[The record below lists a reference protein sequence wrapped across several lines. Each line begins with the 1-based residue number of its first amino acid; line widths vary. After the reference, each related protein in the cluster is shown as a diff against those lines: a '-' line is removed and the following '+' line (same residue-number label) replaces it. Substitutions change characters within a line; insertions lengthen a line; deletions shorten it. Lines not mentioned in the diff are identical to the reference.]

1 MIIKSIQG
9 SEAYDVIRK
18 ATISLGDV
26 ASSIERIPTVVSI
39 CTKSFARSV
48 YRKVD
53 VAYYNFVDYMLAFKE
68 KVEQQRQVNQRLEAE
83 KDKMKKTHTERVNEA
98 KNEIT
103 TLETEIESLKVV
115 KQQLLQM
122 LARFVCSD
130 SDVDPES
137 GIVYI
142 TFVGGEDVVYVSEG
156 IVPSVAVAIDESH
169 NGLVQQ

>member
-53 VAYYNFVDYMLAFKE
+53 VAYYNFVDYIS
-68 KVEQQRQVNQRLEAE
+68 
-83 KDKMKKTHTERVNEA
+83 TERLNEA

-115 KQQLLQM
+115 M
-122 LARFVCSD
+122 D
-130 SDVDPES
+130 
-137 GIVYI
+137 GI
-142 TFVGGEDVVYVSEG
+142 S
-156 IVPSVAVAIDESH
+156 
-169 NGLVQQ
+169 

>member
-1 MIIKSIQG
+1 
-9 SEAYDVIRK
+9 
-18 ATISLGDV
+18 
-26 ASSIERIPTVVSI
+26 
-39 CTKSFARSV
+39 
-48 YRKVD
+48 
-53 VAYYNFVDYMLAFKE
+53 
-68 KVEQQRQVNQRLEAE
+68 
-83 KDKMKKTHTERVNEA
+83 MKKTHTERVNEA

-142 TFVGGEDVVYVSEG
+142 TFVGGKDVVHQKPTY
-156 IVPSVAVAIDESH
+156 D
-169 NGLVQQ
+169 

>member
-9 SEAYDVIRK
+9 SEAYDFISK
-18 ATISLGDV
+18 ATTSLGDV
-26 ASSIERIPTVVSI
+26 ASSIEPIPTVVSI
-39 CTKSFARSV
+39 RTKSFARSV

-103 TLETEIESLKVV
+103 TLET
-115 KQQLLQM
+115 
-122 LARFVCSD
+122 
-130 SDVDPES
+130 
-137 GIVYI
+137 
-142 TFVGGEDVVYVSEG
+142 
-156 IVPSVAVAIDESH
+156 
-169 NGLVQQ
+169 GLNH